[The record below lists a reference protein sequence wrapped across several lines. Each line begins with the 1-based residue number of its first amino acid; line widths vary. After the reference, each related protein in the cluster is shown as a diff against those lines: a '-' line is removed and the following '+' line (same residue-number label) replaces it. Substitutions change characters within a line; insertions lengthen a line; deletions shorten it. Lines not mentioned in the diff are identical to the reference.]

1 MFKCVLYNYNIGFE
15 MRYTVSLKAL
25 TPDIWRRT
33 CGQTDLSTSGRKEGY
48 TWICWMEPNQSRRN
62 SV

>member
-15 MRYTVSLKAL
+15 MRYKMSLKAL

-33 CGQTDLSTSGRKEGY
+33 CGQTDLSIPAERKDIHEYVEWNPISHVG
-48 TWICWMEPNQSRRN
+48 T
-62 SV
+62 V